1 MKKGD
6 SVLVKSVSG
15 NWVNATFNHEY
26 GGKFYVRLSCDN
38 CLFEFD
44 ECKPSKQTV
53 EEFTRVWAEKN
64 LRLIYIS
71 HCGFI
76 SSIDEEMLCKYYN
89 DREEWRIREIWYK

>member
-44 ECKPSKQTV
+44 ECKPAKQTV
-53 EEFTRVWAEKN
+53 EEFNTKWTDIMMQSRCQLLA
-64 LRLIYIS
+64 S
-71 HCGFI
+71 H
-76 SSIDEEMLCKYYN
+76 EVLNQYYQ
-89 DREEWRIREIWYK
+89 DRKKWENE